1 MDKRN
6 AIEANEIDTAEV
18 PEFVYESLARSLLP
32 VIQKYYESDE
42 GKRAFAEWKEKKD
55 AEKSGTAGG
64 LPCAAVLPFLCLPI
78 FNFFD
83 INNKSEPISYRI
95 KVRIILHWWR

>member
-6 AIEANEIDTAEV
+6 TIETNEIDTAEI

-42 GKRAFAEWKEKKD
+42 GRAAFAEWKGKKN
-55 AEKSGTAGG
+55 AEKNGAT
-64 LPCAAVLPFLCLPI
+64 
-78 FNFFD
+78 
-83 INNKSEPISYRI
+83 
-95 KVRIILHWWR
+95 

>member
-1 MDKRN
+1 MDKKKTTK
-6 AIEANEIDTAEV
+6 INEINTAEV

-55 AEKSGTAGG
+55 TEKSGT
-64 LPCAAVLPFLCLPI
+64 V
-78 FNFFD
+78 
-83 INNKSEPISYRI
+83 
-95 KVRIILHWWR
+95 